1 MQIRTRAPTEMKI
14 WAPFDLDNWLNLRR
28 TRCLR
33 VQLIRLYI
41 FEDVLS
47 SEEPNRAV
55 QSRQTTVSVI
65 NGRGWE
71 AFVCRHAENVCSSL
85 RIRGQGLQALGG

>member
-1 MQIRTRAPTEMKI
+1 MQTRSRAPTEMKI

-41 FEDVLS
+41 FQDVLS
-47 SEEPNRAV
+47 SEERNRAV
-55 QSRQTTVSVI
+55 PSRQTAVSVI
-65 NGRGWE
+65 NGRGRE
-71 AFVCRHAENVCSSL
+71 AFVCRHAENV
-85 RIRGQGLQALGG
+85 